1 MKNTSN
7 QISVVASNIIAVV
20 NDKGGVGKSV
30 LSKYVLATL
39 AKEKYKTVNIYEID
53 NNNKKAISTVV

>member
-7 QISVVASNIIAVV
+7 QISVVTSNIIAVV

-30 LSKYVLATL
+30 LRAPLKI
-39 AKEKYKTVNIYEID
+39 E
-53 NNNKKAISTVV
+53 